1 MVGFAE
7 HGVVLRHALAH
18 ADELR
23 RMCIVNGQPARTAAR
38 ALGLDPEQARGAVR
52 LLRKLKYEPSK
63 ERLAL
68 VVMRDWGLDDEDIAE
83 IFSKPKVWAEAV
95 RFNADKIKAKER
107 MAFRRSMC
115 TAPSQRR
122 SGKMRSGDSRLARRR
137 FLSIARWWQSDSTT
151 RQPPHLSLAGQ
162 PSPDPSGS
170 SALAE
175 PLVRLRE
182 LLTTKAPIQPAV
194 LSGSQL
200 AESLASRLLT
210 AQMQALTTDLSQP
223 LTCSAQPTRK
233 SGRLSRRQLLKP
245 QSR

>member
-38 ALGLDPEQARGAVR
+38 ALGLDPEQTRGAVR

-107 MAFRRSMC
+107 I
-115 TAPSQRR
+115 PE
-122 SGKMRSGDSRLARRR
+122 RLE
-137 FLSIARWWQSDSTT
+137 FLDAGLQSDDVSPEELYK
-151 RQPPHLSLAGQ
+151 RAAELRAAGVI
-162 PSPDPSGS
+162 
-170 SALAE
+170 E
-175 PLVRLRE
+175 
-182 LLTTKAPIQPAV
+182 
-194 LSGSQL
+194 
-200 AESLASRLLT
+200 
-210 AQMQALTTDLSQP
+210 
-223 LTCSAQPTRK
+223 
-233 SGRLSRRQLLKP
+233 GRMVGPRSVPVAMRTYLFWNDYAFIP
-245 QSR
+245 VGAC